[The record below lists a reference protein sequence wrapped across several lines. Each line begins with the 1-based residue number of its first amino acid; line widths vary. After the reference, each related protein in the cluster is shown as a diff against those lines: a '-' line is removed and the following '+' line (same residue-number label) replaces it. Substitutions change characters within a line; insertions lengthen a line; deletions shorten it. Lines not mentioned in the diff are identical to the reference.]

1 MRTTRFPRH
10 RLVLCLLAVLAVV
23 AAACGSGTTSTEAEG
38 TGSEAAADTG
48 TEGAAAAGDA
58 STLVVGGTEV
68 PSHLDPAV
76 VYELYASNILF
87 NTTNRLVEA
96 QPGTGEIGPG
106 IAEEWEV
113 SDDDLTYTF
122 TLREGVTFHD
132 GSDLTSEDVKWSLE
146 RAVNIN
152 HPESAAFLLGGIE
165 TIETPDDYT
174 VVITLTEPSATFLP
188 RLNYTVATILPSD
201 GDVYTAPD
209 QPLEEPSAGEA
220 EEFINDQEIVG
231 SGPYELTQ
239 YTPGESLTLEAFDD
253 YWGEPPAIDTVQ
265 IQFFESSAQMT
276 NAMSAGEID
285 FNYNEFTPAERT
297 ALGQEDGLTITEQD
311 GGLIR
316 YIVIDVTAAP
326 YDDPEVRRAMSAAID
341 RQRIIEEVFEGAG
354 APLYSMVPSAF
365 DESVDYMSDIEAE
378 APEGTEIE
386 LWYPLNKYGDTEPD
400 VAETIARSLEEAG
413 FTVTTQ
419 SADWAAEYSDNTT
432 TGTYSAYLLGWYP
445 DYVDPDAY
453 IDPFYGGEY
462 IPYYQDD
469 EMKDLIRQQQTQEI
483 DSEERAQTFDQIQQ
497 KAAEDMPYIPLYE
510 QGQIAYHADSV
521 TGVEDTLTAAQQ
533 TWYYVLSKEG

>member
-1 MRTTRFPRH
+1 VRRSRFLRQRH
-10 RLVLCLLAVLAVV
+10 LLALLALLALV
-23 AAACGSGTTSTEAEG
+23 AAACGSGSTTTEAGGGEG
-38 TGSEAAADTG
+38 SEAAGGSEAAAAD
-48 TEGAAAAGDA
+48 GDA
-58 STLVVGGTEV
+58 GTLVVGGTEV

-106 IAEEWEV
+106 LAEEWEV
-113 SDDDLTYTF
+113 SDDGLTYTF
-122 TLREGVTFHD
+122 TLREDVTFHD

-146 RAVNIN
+146 RAINIA
-152 HPESAAFLLGGIE
+152 HPESAAYLLGGIE

-209 QPLEEPSAGEA
+209 QPLDEPSAGEA
-220 EEFINDQEIVG
+220 EEFINDEEIVG
-231 SGPYELTQ
+231 SGPYELTE

-253 YWGEPPAIDTVQ
+253 YWGEAPAIDTIQV
-265 IQFFESSAQMT
+265 QFFESSAQMK
-276 NAMSAGEID
+276 NAMAAGEID

-297 ALGQEDGLTITEQD
+297 ALGQEDGLTITEQE

-316 YIVIDVTAAP
+316 YIVLDVTADP
-326 YDDPEVRRAMSAAID
+326 YTDPQVRRAMSAAID
-341 RQRIIEEVFEGAG
+341 RQRIIDEVFEGAG
-354 APLYSMVPSAF
+354 APLYSMVPSGF
-365 DESVDYMSDIEAE
+365 DESVDYMSDITAE

-510 QGQIAYHADSV
+510 MGQLAYHQDAV
-521 TGVEDTLTAAQQ
+521 TGVEDTLTPAQQ

>member
-1 MRTTRFPRH
+1 VRTTRFPRH

-341 RQRIIEEVFEGAG
+341 RQRIIDEVFEGAG

-365 DESVDYMSDIEAE
+365 EESVDYMSDIEAE

>member
-1 MRTTRFPRH
+1 VRTTRFPRH

>member
-1 MRTTRFPRH
+1 MSEIRFLRQ
-10 RLVLCLLAVLAVV
+10 RNLVALLALLALI
-23 AAACGSGTTSTEAEG
+23 AAACGSGSTATQTSDASEG
-38 TGSEAAADTG
+38 AGG
-48 TEGAAAAGDA
+48 TEGAAAGDA

-106 IAEEWEV
+106 VAEEWEI
-113 SDDDLTYTF
+113 SDDGLTYTF
-122 TLREGVTFHD
+122 TLREDVTFHD
-132 GSDLTSEDVKWSLE
+132 GSELTSEDVKWSLE
-146 RAVNIN
+146 RAVNIA
-152 HPESAAFLLGGIE
+152 HPESASFLLGGIE
-165 TIETPDDYT
+165 SIETPDDYE
-174 VVITLTEPSATFLP
+174 VVITLSEPSATFLP

-209 QPLEEPSAGEA
+209 QPLDEPSAGEA
-220 EEFINDQEIVG
+220 EEFINDEMIVG
-231 SGPYELTQ
+231 SGPYELTN
-239 YTPGESLTLEAFDD
+239 YTPGESMTLEAFDD
-253 YWGEPPAIDTVQ
+253 YWGDAPAIDTIQV
-265 IQFFESSAQMT
+265 QFFESSAQMK
-276 NAMSAGEID
+276 NAMAAGEID

-297 ALGQEDGLTITEQD
+297 SLGQEDTIEVTEQE

-316 YIVIDVTAAP
+316 YIVLDVTAEP
-326 YDDPEVRRAMSAAID
+326 YTDPEVRRAMSAAID
-341 RQRIIEEVFEGAG
+341 RRRIIDEVFEGAG
-354 APLYSMVPSAF
+354 SPLYSMIPSGF
-365 DESVDYMSDIEAE
+365 EESADYMSDISAE
-378 APEGTEIE
+378 APEGTQIE

-400 VAETIARSLEEAG
+400 VAETISRSLTEAG
-413 FTVTTQ
+413 FEVTTK

-462 IPYYQDD
+462 IPYYQDGG
-469 EMKDLIRQQQTQEI
+469 MQQLIRDQQTAEI
-483 DSEERAQTFDQIQQ
+483 GSDERAQIFDEIQQ

-510 QGQIAYHADSV
+510 QGQIAYHQDTV
-521 TGVEDTLTAAQQ
+521 TGVEDTLTPAQQ
-533 TWYYVLSKEG
+533 TWYFVMSKEG